1 MIRGIFQLDKTIAR
15 EIMTPRVD
23 MTTAEL
29 STSIEDVARVMLTHG
44 HSKIPVYK
52 TNIDK
57 IEGIAYSMDIL
68 RIMSNFDN
76 SRIELAN
83 FLRPV
88 LFIPESKTLEDLLT
102 DFQEKHL
109 QMAIVVD
116 EYGGVSGLVT
126 VEDIVEEIVGEIH
139 DEFDRGVPRIK
150 SIGKNQFHVDAGI
163 SIDDLKDQIGAPFE
177 GEGFDTLGGFVLHQ
191 LGKIPNAGDSLHYN
205 GIHIHIT
212 STSGRR
218 LRSLRLTV
226 PQNQLGEYN

>member
-1 MIRGIFQLDKTIAR
+1 MIRGVFQLDKTIAR

-29 STSIEDVARVMLTHG
+29 STPIEDVARVMLTHG

-52 TNIDK
+52 TNMDK
-57 IEGIAYSMDIL
+57 IEGIAYSMDML

-76 SRIELAN
+76 SQIELAN
-83 FLRPV
+83 LLRPV

-139 DEFDRGVPRIK
+139 DEFDRGAPRIK

-191 LGKIPNAGDSLHYN
+191 LGKIPNAGDSLNYN

-226 PQNQLGEYN
+226 PQNQLEEEN